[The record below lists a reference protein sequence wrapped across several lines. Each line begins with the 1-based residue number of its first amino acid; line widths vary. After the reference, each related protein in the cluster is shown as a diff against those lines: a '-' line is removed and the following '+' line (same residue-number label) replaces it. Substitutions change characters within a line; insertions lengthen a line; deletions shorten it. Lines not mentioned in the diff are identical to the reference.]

1 MKIRIILFALL
12 LMLTPT
18 LTVYASE
25 TNSETIVTD
34 TDTAES
40 DPMISPFAS
49 YIIVSSTWT
58 LTSSSCVFSLTF
70 LTTTTGSGTFTLQR
84 QYDSFSWINVGSVNG
99 HFTDAQ
105 SSNGQITVSSL
116 PAGTY
121 RIKMEISAND
131 ITETIYTVTR
141 KLY

>member
-25 TNSETIVTD
+25 TDSETIVTD

-49 YIIVSSTWT
+49 YIISSSTWT

-84 QYDSFSWINVGSVNG
+84 QYDSSSWINVESSKCN
-99 HFTDAQ
+99 FTEVQTA
-105 SSNGQITVSSL
+105 SSLISVSSL

-131 ITETIYTVTR
+131 ITETIYTITR